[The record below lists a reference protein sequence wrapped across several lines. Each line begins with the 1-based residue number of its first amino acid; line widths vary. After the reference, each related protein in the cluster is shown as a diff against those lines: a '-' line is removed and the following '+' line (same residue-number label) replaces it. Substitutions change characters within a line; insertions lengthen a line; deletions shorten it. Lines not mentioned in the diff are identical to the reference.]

1 MYHYFAMINM
11 MILTEFGHSL
21 EIVNVHLEFLV
32 TVYFVQ
38 KSLFVTSLQA
48 PPPLRKKNLK
58 RHKQT
63 NIHYKI
69 LHINMMLLII
79 FQKLILQMHD
89 YEGLV

>member
-38 KSLFVTSLQA
+38 KSLFVT
-48 PPPLRKKNLK
+48 PPPKKKLK

-63 NIHYKI
+63 NIHS
-69 LHINMMLLII
+69 
-79 FQKLILQMHD
+79 LQNITYQHD
-89 YEGLV
+89 VTNHFSKTDFANA

>member
-1 MYHYFAMINM
+1 MINM

-48 PPPLRKKNLK
+48 PPPPKKK
-58 RHKQT
+58 FKKTQT
-63 NIHYKI
+63 NKHS
-69 LHINMMLLII
+69 
-79 FQKLILQMHD
+79 LQNITYQHD
-89 YEGLV
+89 VTNHFSKTDFANA